1 VARRRVKWR
10 TRQQSDEL
18 VREVVAAV
26 VPARERARYMTFA
39 RELYATLRLK
49 PQASSRKLQAQAR
62 ATRRVIPTK
71 PVRQAQGR
79 LRAGRNLAAEDRGR
93 DPSIGV
99 GVTEPARSGPQFPDY
114 TRKTKLVIVRWF
126 RRGLH
131 GNLLWRIGI
140 ALLGRLF
147 PDAATGKVED

>member
-1 VARRRVKWR
+1 VSRKRVKRRV
-10 TRQQSDEL
+10 RQQSDGL

-26 VPARERARYMTFA
+26 VPARERVRYVAFA

-49 PQASSRKLQAQAR
+49 PQASSRKLRAQAR

-71 PVRQAQGR
+71 RS
-79 LRAGRNLAAEDRGR
+79 AGRNLAAEDRGR

-114 TRKTKLVIVRWF
+114 TRRTKAVIERWF

-131 GNLLWRIGI
+131 GNLLWRIG
-140 ALLGRLF
+140 AGLLGRLY